1 MDVDMDIYMET
12 NTVMA
17 IDTETDT
24 DILYMS
30 KEVKLFDFF
39 QAKVL

>member
-17 IDTETDT
+17 IDTETET
-24 DILYMS
+24 DMLYMY
-30 KEVKLFDFF
+30 KEVKL
-39 QAKVL
+39 